1 MSTFQCLKGREKA
14 NPPLFKNES
23 LDDVASVQNAEGQPP
38 LSAKNDIENAMKSDQ
53 NSPGTGSK
61 ALAQPIHQSEHIRKP
76 TEYMRRVLA
85 GEGTTEDEG
94 SHSLPIGL
102 PTSRM
107 DLGDGKPAAA
117 EEVNTFWS
125 IDEVAMAAVMTE
137 AEGLEPHD
145 IHEAR
150 KRPDWPK
157 WEEAMINELGRLKH
171 AEIWEPIEKP
181 KGVNV
186 IGSKWVY

>member
-1 MSTFQCLKGREKA
+1 VLDMEKIVTPAPRTPTYVDLPTLEGERESEFS
-14 NPPLFKNES
+14 LVENER

-38 LSAKNDIENAMKSDQ
+38 LSAENVIENATKSDQ

-61 ALAQPIHQSEHIRKP
+61 ALAQPIHRSERIRKP
-76 TEYMRRVLA
+76 TEYVRRVLA

-94 SHSLPIGL
+94 SHSLPTGL
-102 PTSRM
+102 STSRM
-107 DLGDGKPAAA
+107 DLGDGKPAAT

-125 IDEVAMAAVMTE
+125 TDEVAMAAVMTE
-137 AEGLEPHD
+137 AEGLEPRD

-157 WEEAMINELGRLKH
+157 CEEAMIDELG
-171 AEIWEPIEKP
+171 
-181 KGVNV
+181 
-186 IGSKWVY
+186 